1 MAEQHLS
8 APPRARSGRSHR
20 SSFGNG
26 VGLVAARH
34 PEQFTVVGN
43 HLAQHPEMSLT
54 AIGLATHIQSLPE
67 GTPVGIKA
75 LAAKFPEGETRIAA
89 ALRELEAYGYLAR
102 TRERMPSGQIVTR
115 TVSYNQPRLNPAFTG
130 TPAPVA
136 PRLEPAPE
144 PEEPEPAAPTSSLSP
159 TAKALT
165 AATSA
170 AAAPA
175 PSTPGSSERT
185 APVGHLPLLPASAP
199 PDRAAD
205 PPHQSAATALLARLR
220 VDDPRLL
227 LSERDIHRLA
237 PAVNAWLERGVDS
250 AGVRRTLSASLPV
263 EPLRHPAAFL
273 AHRLT
278 ALLPPPL
285 PAATPRPNGLPEL
298 PRPSRPAP
306 FQTCDGCERAF
317 RSAEPGHCRD
327 CAPHFAAVA

>member
-1 MAEQHLS
+1 M
-8 APPRARSGRSHR
+8 
-20 SSFGNG
+20 
-26 VGLVAARH
+26 AARH

-89 ALRELEAYGYLAR
+89 ALRELETYGYLAR

-115 TVSYNQPRLNPAFTG
+115 TISYNQPRLNPAFTG
-130 TPAPVA
+130 TPVPAA
-136 PRLEPAPE
+136 PRSETAPE
-144 PEEPEPAAPTSSLSP
+144 PEEPEPAAPTHSVTP
-159 TAKALT
+159 TATTPT
-165 AATSA
+165 ATPTAETPTPSA
-170 AAAPA
+170 PDR
-175 PSTPGSSERT
+175 TERT
-185 APVGHLPLLPASAP
+185 TPTGHLPLLPAP
-199 PDRAAD
+199 AAD
-205 PPHQSAATALLARLR
+205 SFHHSAAIALLARLR
-220 VDDPRLL
+220 LDDPRLL

-250 AGVRRTLSASLPV
+250 ADVRRTLSASLPV
-263 EPLRHPAAFL
+263 EPLRHPTAFL

-285 PAATPRPNGLPEL
+285 PAAAPRSSDLPNLPNLPDL

-306 FQTCDGCERAF
+306 FQTCDGRERAF
-317 RSAEPGHCRD
+317 RSTEPGHCRD
-327 CAPHFAAVA
+327 CAPRFAAA